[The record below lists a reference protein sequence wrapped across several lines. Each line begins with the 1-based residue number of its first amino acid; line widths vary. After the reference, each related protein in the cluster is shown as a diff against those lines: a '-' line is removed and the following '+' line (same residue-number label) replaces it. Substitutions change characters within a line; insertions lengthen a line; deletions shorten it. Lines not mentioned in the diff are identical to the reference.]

1 MIFNYLRSYFNI
13 INIIFA
19 VSEMGLEKVSNDY
32 QEVLEEFI
40 GNADKISELKSE
52 FNDNSKSWD
61 QRWEAF
67 TETFK
72 ELKTTNV
79 IQRYYLW

>member
-1 MIFNYLRSYFNI
+1 
-13 INIIFA
+13 
-19 VSEMGLEKVSNDY
+19 MGLEKVSNDY